1 MWKANIYVTLKNGVL
16 DPQGQAVLGSLRQL
30 GFASLQEV
38 QVGKF
43 LVVDLAAESLALAV
57 AQVEAMCKRLL
68 VNPVIEDY
76 RYDLLEV
83 AQ

>member
-43 LVVDLAAESLALAV
+43 LVIDLAAESLDLAV
-57 AQVEAMCKRLL
+57 KQVEAMCKRLL
-68 VNPVIEDY
+68 VNPVIEDF
-76 RYDLLEV
+76 RYDLMEV
-83 AQ
+83 VQ